1 MGLCGT
7 SYMIEQKAHNLSITN
22 DTCTSNTFDIQNKS
36 DISQIN
42 NNENEKIKKNKNKK
56 KDIIFKAMIGEK
68 EFPIFIDKK
77 KKIEINIGKS
87 AWSFIPDEE
96 LTDFKGH
103 KNYQY
108 NNLNIGCLLIRISNS
123 KNYINIKDNKFQ
135 FTANESGSLII
146 SSNLDP
152 NNYQIY
158 KPRGSIN
165 ISISGGNPYSSYN
178 TIDELTG
185 YKSINYANIKND
197 TCFSLRH
204 QEISRYINKARSNI
218 KKYYNDFILDY
229 NDNFIMDINDYELPL
244 CEIDINLF
252 DVAEEHCKDLC
263 QNATSGHTGTDGSC
277 IKTRLIKNKI
287 NIKEYGESIIYG
299 LINPILIVNSLIIDK
314 YSKNKQNRKNL
325 LNKNYS
331 KIGISLNK
339 HFSYKYCCVIV
350 FGQ

>member
-263 QNATSGHTGTDGSC
+263 QNATSGHTGTDGSS